1 MGKKHN
7 KAALGWFKLGAEQG
21 YANAQYNLGI
31 LYANGFGVTQ
41 DYARA
46 YMWWDIAASK
56 GNTDAVAWRTAVQNV
71 MTPAQIE
78 KAQDLAQECVAKN
91 YKGC

>member
-46 YMWWDIAASK
+46 YMWWNIAASK